1 MALALTQQEHDSLTG
16 LSKQLVTLYK
26 EVKAYVISSEKL
38 SKDSRISVPAL
49 NELRNAFD
57 HNMRADAVWRHGEP
71 LPNGVES
78 DAFTYCEKNI
88 EKAVGHVYRAGYDAL
103 DIIALSKI
111 RLIKKYVDSFRITT
125 LHTIIDD
132 YTGKIRKPFRAA
144 IESCNNAKLGKDVE
158 PKRIKDHPQ
167 FYIWYVQAIET
178 LDSVLDVY
186 ESYEEDL
193 LAVEQEVASSDQCQ
207 RDLARRQRNFAI
219 LGMVLAILFG
229 VGSIVASVII
239 YYASQ

>member
-1 MALALTQQEHDSLTG
+1 MNLTQEDNDSLTA

-26 EVKAYVISSEKL
+26 DVKAYVISSEKL

-71 LPNGVES
+71 LPDGVES

-88 EKAVGHVYRAGYDAL
+88 EKAIGHVYRAGYDAL
-103 DIIALSKI
+103 DIIALGKI

-125 LHTIIDD
+125 LHTVIED
-132 YTGKIRKPFRAA
+132 YTGKIRKPFRTA
-144 IESCNNAKLGKDVE
+144 IESCNDAKMGKDVE
-158 PKRIKDHPQ
+158 PKRIQDHPQ
-167 FYIWYVQAIET
+167 FYGWYIQAIES

-186 ESYEEDL
+186 ESHEEDL
-193 LAVEQEVASSDQCQ
+193 LAAEQQVASSDQSQ

-219 LGMVLAILFG
+219 WGMVLGILFG
-229 VGSIVASVII
+229 VGSIVASVIL